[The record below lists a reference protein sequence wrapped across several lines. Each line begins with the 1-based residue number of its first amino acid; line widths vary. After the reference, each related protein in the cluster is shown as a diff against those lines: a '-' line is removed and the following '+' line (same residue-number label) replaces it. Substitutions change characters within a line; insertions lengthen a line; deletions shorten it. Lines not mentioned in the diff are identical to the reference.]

1 MLRKRIS
8 WVAVVIASLGAVTAV
23 PASQSAAQDGP
34 EPSAAERC
42 FQHHKFGAQPV
53 DVAKSSDGQTVLA
66 QVSWGYHE
74 TIGCYL
80 TLDDEALATLRA
92 NAQSEPTPDP
102 TVNPTPEPTPDPT
115 VNPTPEP
122 TPDPTVNPTPEPTPD
137 PTVNPTPE
145 PTPDP
150 TVNPTP
156 EPTPDPTVNP
166 TPVLVSRS
174 GTGTDIVAVVLTEG
188 THIVEIEATAATG
201 YFGVTVSQ
209 AGSTCDLLV
218 NEIVDDRGVWTGR
231 KALNVGGF
239 ASCEAGSAVI
249 EVDAE
254 ADARWTAGVKPVPE
268 PVTIPASRSG
278 VGSDVFAVALTE
290 GTHIVEIEATAATG
304 YFGVTVSQAGSTCD
318 LLVNEIVDD
327 RGVWTGRKALNVGGF
342 ASCEAGSTVIEVD
355 AEADARW
362 TATIGSQ

>member
-1 MLRKRIS
+1 M
-8 WVAVVIASLGAVTAV
+8 IASLGAVTAV

-53 DVAKSSDGQTVLA
+53 DVAQSSDGQTVLA

-92 NAQSEPTPDP
+92 NAQS
-102 TVNPTPEPTPDPT
+102 
-115 VNPTPEP
+115 
-122 TPDPTVNPTPEPTPD
+122 
-137 PTVNPTPE
+137 E

-239 ASCEAGSAVI
+239 ASCEAGS
-249 EVDAE
+249 
-254 ADARWTAGVKPVPE
+254 
-268 PVTIPASRSG
+268 
-278 VGSDVFAVALTE
+278 
-290 GTHIVEIEATAATG
+290 
-304 YFGVTVSQAGSTCD
+304 
-318 LLVNEIVDD
+318 
-327 RGVWTGRKALNVGGF
+327 
-342 ASCEAGSTVIEVD
+342 TVIEVD